1 MQNIRSEKLCN
12 DLTFKDRQD
21 SVKKSGYMMINCSK
35 KEINAIK
42 DTEWI
47 REEYE
52 KYRDNLYGY
61 KKRHIIESWQ
71 YYLRIHPTTEIP
83 YKIHYCSC
91 KMPYSMCNITKESE
105 EYYYLYKINC
115 SKRKEN
121 KMNNLTKCVKEED
134 KVLTNS

>member
-61 KKRHIIESWQ
+61 KKRHIIES
-71 YYLRIHPTTEIP
+71 
-83 YKIHYCSC
+83 
-91 KMPYSMCNITKESE
+91 
-105 EYYYLYKINC
+105 
-115 SKRKEN
+115 
-121 KMNNLTKCVKEED
+121 
-134 KVLTNS
+134 